1 VDRDDQVSGPPITLA
16 CFGLFGTA
24 AQDNGMLEHAFA
36 EACATQGIVP
46 GTTDYAHY
54 MVAIHQTLGE
64 PAVDVFRGLFPG
76 NPGRA
81 EAAAL
86 SFERSFRAAIDRHG
100 LLPVPGAQETLEGL
114 RESGVRICM
123 ITGLS
128 RRLLGIVLDTLG
140 WWRLVDLALSPED
153 VPRGSPWPDQML
165 AAMLRLGVGDVQEAA
180 YAGST
185 TSGIRCGKRAGARIV
200 AGVLTG
206 GHTRDR
212 LREAGATHFITRI
225 TQFPALLAEAGTG
238 VPVAGASRAGT
249 LEAGERPA
257 ADAPTGDV
265 TGGLAEGAARGPGR
279 PVPPQASASQV
290 ARQVP

>member
-1 VDRDDQVSGPPITLA
+1 MDRGDQVTGPPISLA

-36 EACATQGIVP
+36 EASATQGIVP
-46 GTTDYAHY
+46 GTADYARH
-54 MVAIHQTLGE
+54 MVAVHQTLGE
-64 PAVDVFRGLFPG
+64 PPVDVFRALFPG

-86 SFERSFRAAIDRHG
+86 SFERSFRAAIDRNG
-100 LLPVPGAQETLEGL
+100 LLPVPGAREAIERL
-114 RESGVRICM
+114 RESGIRVCM

-153 VPRGSPWPDQML
+153 VPRGCPWPDQML
-165 AAMLRLGVGDVQEAA
+165 AAMLRVGVGDVGETA

-185 TSGIRCGKRAGARIV
+185 ASGIRCARRAGARIV

-206 GHTRDR
+206 GHTRER
-212 LREAGATHFITRI
+212 LRAAGATHFITDI
-225 TQFPALLAEAGTG
+225 SEFPALLADAGPESADAADSGVPAARRPEAG
-238 VPVAGASRAGT
+238 PR
-249 LEAGERPA
+249 
-257 ADAPTGDV
+257 
-265 TGGLAEGAARGPGR
+265 
-279 PVPPQASASQV
+279 SA
-290 ARQVP
+290 

>member
-1 VDRDDQVSGPPITLA
+1 VDAGDQVSRPQITLA

-24 AQDNGMLEHAFA
+24 ARDDGMLEHAFA

-54 MVAIHQTLGE
+54 MVAVHQTLGE

-86 SFERSFRAAIDRHG
+86 SFERSFRAGIDRHG
-100 LLPVPGAQETLEGL
+100 LLPVPGAKETIEGL
-114 RESGVRICM
+114 RESGIRICM

-140 WWRLVDLALSPED
+140 WWRHIDLALSPED
-153 VPRGSPWPDQML
+153 VPRGCPWPDQML
-165 AAMLRLGVGDVQEAA
+165 AAMLRLGVEDVQEAA

-225 TQFPALLAEAGTG
+225 SEFPALLAGAGTDAPG
-238 VPVAGASRAGT
+238 AAAPQPRTTKSAGPPEAGAS
-249 LEAGERPA
+249 
-257 ADAPTGDV
+257 ADDV
-265 TGGLAEGAARGPGR
+265 A
-279 PVPPQASASQV
+279 
-290 ARQVP
+290 

>member
-1 VDRDDQVSGPPITLA
+1 VSGPPITLA

-24 AQDNGMLEHAFA
+24 AQDDGMLEHAFA

-54 MVAIHQTLGE
+54 MVAVHQTLGE
-64 PAVDVFRGLFPG
+64 PAVDVFRALFPG

-114 RESGVRICM
+114 RGSGIRICM

-128 RRLLGIVLDTLG
+128 RRLLGVVVDTLG

-153 VPRGSPWPDQML
+153 VPRGCPWPDQML
-165 AAMLRLGVGDVQEAA
+165 AAMLRLGVADVQEAA

-212 LREAGATHFITRI
+212 LREAGAGADE
-225 TQFPALLAEAGTG
+225 PAAGSSQAGTPG
-238 VPVAGASRAGT
+238 AGRSPEAGASVSDVAGSGQAEGT
-249 LEAGERPA
+249 ARGPDGWCPPAGERI
-257 ADAPTGDV
+257 
-265 TGGLAEGAARGPGR
+265 PGR
-279 PVPPQASASQV
+279 APGTLGSPRSGL
-290 ARQVP
+290 

>member
-1 VDRDDQVSGPPITLA
+1 VDGGSQVSGPPITLA

-24 AQDNGMLEHAFA
+24 AQDDGMLEHAFA

-54 MVAIHQTLGE
+54 MVAVHQTLGE
-64 PAVDVFRGLFPG
+64 PPVDVFRGLFPG

-86 SFERSFRAAIDRHG
+86 SFERSFRAGIDRHG
-100 LLPVPGAQETLEGL
+100 LLPVPGAQETIEGL
-114 RESGVRICM
+114 RESGIRICM

-153 VPRGSPWPDQML
+153 VPRGCPWPDQML
-165 AAMLRLGVGDVQEAA
+165 AAMLRLGVEDVQEAA

-200 AGVLTG
+200 VGVLTG

-212 LREAGATHFITRI
+212 LREAGATHFITRV
-225 TQFPALLAEAGTG
+225 TEFPPLLAGAGTDA
-238 VPVAGASRAGT
+238 PAAGAPQARTAES
-249 LEAGERPA
+249 
-257 ADAPTGDV
+257 
-265 TGGLAEGAARGPGR
+265 GG
-279 PVPPQASASQV
+279 PPQATASADDV
-290 ARQVP
+290 A

>member
-1 VDRDDQVSGPPITLA
+1 MDGGHQVSRPPITLA

-24 AQDNGMLEHAFA
+24 AQDDGMLERAFA

-54 MVAIHQTLGE
+54 MVTVHQTLGE
-64 PAVDVFRGLFPG
+64 PAVDVFRALFPG

-114 RESGVRICM
+114 RDSGIRICM

-128 RRLLGIVLDTLG
+128 RRLLGTVLDTLG

-153 VPRGSPWPDQML
+153 VPRGCPWPDQML
-165 AAMLRLGVGDVQEAA
+165 AAMLRLGVADVQEAA

-185 TSGIRCGKRAGARIV
+185 TSGIRCGRRAGARII

-225 TQFPALLAEAGTG
+225 TEFPALLA
-238 VPVAGASRAGT
+238 GAD
-249 LEAGERPA
+249 E
-257 ADAPTGDV
+257 
-265 TGGLAEGAARGPGR
+265 PGR
-279 PVPPQASASQV
+279 PAPPQASESQV
-290 ARQVP
+290 APGTLGAPHSGL

>member
-1 VDRDDQVSGPPITLA
+1 MDVEQVSGPPITLA

-24 AQDNGMLEHAFA
+24 AQDDGMLEHAFA
-36 EACATQGIVP
+36 EACATQGVVP

-54 MVAIHQTLGE
+54 MVAVHQTLGE
-64 PAVDVFRGLFPG
+64 PPVDVFRGLFPG

-100 LLPVPGAQETLEGL
+100 LLPVPGAREALEGL

-140 WWRLVDLALSPED
+140 WWRMVDLALSPED
-153 VPRGSPWPDQML
+153 VPRGCPWPDQML
-165 AAMLRLGVGDVQEAA
+165 AAMLRLGVEDVQEAA

-225 TQFPALLAEAGTG
+225 TEFPALLAGAGTDT
-238 VPVAGASRAGT
+238 PAAGA
-249 LEAGERPA
+249 
-257 ADAPTGDV
+257 
-265 TGGLAEGAARGPGR
+265 
-279 PVPPQASASQV
+279 PQARATEVGGGPEAAASADDV
-290 ARQVP
+290 A